1 MSAQGGDGV
10 LWLGKFNKRLFL
22 GLLETANPRTN
33 ANLFGLLIDSYLA
46 LKGPFSLCSRGCLV
60 SLIRTPIPSW
70 DLPYGLI

>member
-10 LWLGKFNKRLFL
+10 LWIEKFNKRLFL
-22 GLLETANPRTN
+22 GFLETASPRTN
-33 ANLFGLLIDSYLA
+33 ANLFGLLIDSCLA
-46 LKGPFSLCSRGCLV
+46 SRGPFSLCSCGSLV